1 MIQFYTLASSSSGNA
16 ALLCTGASRLLIDAG
31 ISCMRLRRSLASLG
45 TSLDELDGILITHA
59 HTDHIAGL
67 ATLVKSH
74 SVPIHCSE
82 ETARQLVY
90 QVAGVERLLCP
101 FPLGNQFRI
110 GDCRVASIPTSH
122 DSRGSTG
129 YRIDSAGCSFGLMTD
144 TGVLPVAAQLLLGV
158 DLLVLESN
166 HDVETL
172 RSGPYP
178 YALKRRVLG
187 DAGHL
192 SNDLAAQ
199 FAAASARAGTG
210 EIVLAHLSRENNT
223 PQMALNTV
231 GRALEAAGW
240 HGRLTVAPRDTRSA
254 CYTVEVQE
262 CSESWLSASEN

>member
-129 YRIDSAGCSFGLMTD
+129 YRIDSAGCSFGLLTD
-144 TGVLPVAAQLLLGV
+144 TGILPISAQLLLGV

-166 HDVETL
+166 HDVEAL
-172 RSGPYP
+172 RAGPYP
-178 YALKRRVLG
+178 YALKQRVLG
-187 DAGHL
+187 DLGHL
-192 SNDLAAQ
+192 SNDLAAR

-210 EIVLAHLSRENNT
+210 EIVLAHLSQENNT

-231 GRALEAAGW
+231 GRALEAVDW
-240 HGRLTVAPRDTRSA
+240 QGRLSVAPRDICSQR
-254 CYTVEVQE
+254 YTVEVRP
-262 CSESWLSASEN
+262 CSESL

>member
-166 HDVETL
+166 HDVNML
-172 RSGPYP
+172 LAGPYP
-178 YALKRRVLG
+178 YHLKRRVLG
-187 DAGHL
+187 DQGHL
-192 SNDLAAQ
+192 SNEMAAA
-199 FAAASARAGTG
+199 FAADSARAGTRAV
-210 EIVLAHLSRENNT
+210 ILAHLSQENNL
-223 PQMALNTV
+223 PALALETV
-231 GRALEAAGW
+231 GQALAETGCDVRLAA
-240 HGRLTVAPRDTRSA
+240 APRSCPGEEYRLEGA
-254 CYTVEVQE
+254 LCRR
-262 CSESWLSASEN
+262 